1 MKTKKLIIVAGATGI
16 GKTNLVIRLAQKFK
30 SEILSADSRQFYK
43 ELNIGVAKPTKKQL
57 NDIKHHFIG
66 HISIQENY
74 SVGQYEK
81 DGLKLLNQLF
91 KKNDIL
97 FLCGGSGLYIDALCE
112 GLNIFP
118 DIKNN
123 IKIRTTKDLK
133 EKGIN
138 HLIKEL
144 KIVDKNTYDIIDKKN
159 PRRII
164 RALEVYRSTG
174 IPFSN
179 YKLTKKKK
187 RDFQTL
193 FISLNYNRDLLYQ
206 KINKRTEKMIND
218 GLIDE
223 VKSLYKFKDLK
234 ALQTI
239 GYKEVFKYLDG
250 EYDLKKTV
258 EEIKKNTRRYAK
270 RQITWFKK
278 IKYQQ
283 YKPTDEEKIIELI
296 NNYF

>member
-1 MKTKKLIIVAGATGI
+1 MKTKKLIVVGGATGI
-16 GKTNLVIRLAQKFK
+16 GKTNLVIRLAKKFK

-43 ELNIGVAKPTKKQL
+43 ELNIGVAKPNKQQL

-66 HISIQENY
+66 HISIHESY

-97 FLCGGSGLYIDALCE
+97 FLCGGSGLYIDVLCE
-112 GLNIFP
+112 GLNTFP

-123 IKIRTTKDLK
+123 IKIKTAKDLK

-138 HLIKEL
+138 YLIKEL
-144 KIVDKNTYDIIDKKN
+144 KVVDQNTYDIIDKKN

-179 YKLTKKKK
+179 YKLKKKK
-187 RDFQTL
+187 KEIFK
-193 FISLNYNRDLLYQ
+193 LY
-206 KINKRTEKMIND
+206 
-218 GLIDE
+218 
-223 VKSLYKFKDLK
+223 LYH
-234 ALQTI
+234 
-239 GYKEVFKYLDG
+239 
-250 EYDLKKTV
+250 
-258 EEIKKNTRRYAK
+258 
-270 RQITWFKK
+270 
-278 IKYQQ
+278 
-283 YKPTDEEKIIELI
+283 
-296 NNYF
+296 